1 MTLDKS
7 VKERLDE
14 LEMRM
19 KGLEYAFVALHIELI
34 ELIESDS
41 VRDRTIRSMK
51 RKKSDTK

>member
-34 ELIESDS
+34 ESDS